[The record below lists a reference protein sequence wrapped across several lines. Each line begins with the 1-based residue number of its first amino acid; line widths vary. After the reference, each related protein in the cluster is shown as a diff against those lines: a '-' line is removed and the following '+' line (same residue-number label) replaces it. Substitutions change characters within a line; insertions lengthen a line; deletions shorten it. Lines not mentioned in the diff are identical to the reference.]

1 MFEVPDGAAGLPAA
15 GVGAEAARVGA
26 TRSVMSYLIDGA
38 KLDPKMRASMWHGR
52 R

>member
-1 MFEVPDGAAGLPAA
+1 MGRRGCRLEPAA

-38 KLDPKMRASMWHGR
+38 KLGPKMRASMWHGR